1 MGKKQGRSY
10 HSLTGKSSL
19 NALLY
24 SVSVFI
30 IYCIYHGTYT
40 YSVVPSFICLSSSLF
55 YVKSNCCYKITHKRA
70 EEMKQT
76 PDIEFV
82 PFVSV

>member
-19 NALLY
+19 NARLY

-40 YSVVPSFICLSSSLF
+40 YSVSL
-55 YVKSNCCYKITHKRA
+55 
-70 EEMKQT
+70 
-76 PDIEFV
+76 PL
-82 PFVSV
+82 FVSPRLSFRLRVIVAIKSLTNGQKR